1 MWRKHMLKCKVC
13 GNSVSPGMAYC
24 PSCGADVVRSYEAR
38 CPKCGTVNP
47 AGSRFCAACGTI
59 LESLRKPKCAICGA
73 ENMPGAKYCVSCG
86 APIVME
92 DDTHSTDDFLAM
104 QKAKRSLDIMEKER
118 LEEID
123 KEIAK
128 RRADFEA
135 TKESFINEM
144 QERIH
149 NADDELNKKAA
160 LLDEYRN
167 KLNELGPEDVAQ
179 LKKLSQALKSYAIYY
194 SDPSSA
200 VSDDSY
206 EGATYVCPV
215 CGTIN
220 PADIAACTHC
230 GRNKARSIILLNKGK
245 ISQAKA
251 VKRNIEI
258 IKAPQADVSPD
269 PNPTFSEFAQ
279 GKFEPVDVDT
289 EIPEDYN
296 RNAQLG
302 QGNMP
307 YGTPGMQNGGQNING
322 FNNFQGQNPY
332 MYYGRDPYQMPPILQ
347 PVAFVPYVTQ
357 EQPLMQYTPTD
368 RFNQPKVTMKPVTP
382 KANNE
387 QPNGAKE
394 VKPGDS
400 EI

>member
-1 MWRKHMLKCKVC
+1 MLKCKVC
-13 GNSVSPGMAYC
+13 GNPVSPGMAYC
-24 PSCGADVVRSYEAR
+24 PSCGADVIRSYEAK
-38 CPKCGTVNP
+38 CPKCGTINP
-47 AGSRFCAACGTI
+47 AGSRFCATCGTI

-92 DDTHSTDDFLAM
+92 EDTHSTDDFLAM
-104 QKAKRSLDIMEKER
+104 QKVKRSLDILEKER

-128 RRADFEA
+128 KRAEFEN
-135 TKESFINEM
+135 TKEAFVSEM

-149 NADDELNKKAA
+149 NADDELNKKAE
-160 LLDEYRN
+160 LLDEYRM

-200 VSDDSY
+200 VSDESY
-206 EGATYVCPV
+206 EGQTYVCPV

-220 PADIAACTHC
+220 PQDIAACTHC

-251 VKRNIEI
+251 VKRKIDI

-269 PNPTFSEFAQ
+269 PNPTFAEFAQ
-279 GKFEPVDVDT
+279 GKFEPVDMDT
-289 EIPEDYN
+289 EIPTPS
-296 RNAQLG
+296 AQMP
-302 QGNMP
+302 QTNMP
-307 YGTPGMQNGGQNING
+307 YGAPGMQNGGQNIG
-322 FNNFQGQNPY
+322 FNNYPQGNPY

-357 EQPLMQYTPTD
+357 EQPLMQYTPAD
-368 RFNQPKVTMKPVTP
+368 SYNKQKVTVKPL
-382 KANNE
+382 E
-387 QPNGAKE
+387 QNGQNTQSNGAKE
-394 VKPGDS
+394 VKPDDS